1 MNIQLRQYY
10 SIPEGLDLVTKIIKF
25 MMITTFVVNT
35 IITTTTTIIIIM
47 IRLDKLA
54 ARGVQLKS
62 HYVQPTCTP
71 SR

>member
-10 SIPEGLDLVTKIIKF
+10 LIPEGLDLAIKIIKF
-25 MMITTFVVNT
+25 MMITTFVVN
-35 IITTTTTIIIIM
+35 IITTTTTTIIIM